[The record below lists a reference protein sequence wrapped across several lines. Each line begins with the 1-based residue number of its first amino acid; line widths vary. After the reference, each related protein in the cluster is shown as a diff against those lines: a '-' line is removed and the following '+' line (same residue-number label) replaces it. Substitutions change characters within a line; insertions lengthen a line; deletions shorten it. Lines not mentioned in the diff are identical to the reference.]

1 MQPFKA
7 PIVSNIEKIEEV
19 EGHKVITS
27 KAGNKYLI
35 CQDVNVD
42 FLIDMVIVVQ
52 QYRNGKPNF
61 ELRFPIARDLERDLS
76 EHEPIPR
83 HLLEW
88 AIFCFE
94 YEEED

>member
-1 MQPFKA
+1 MQPFKGA
-7 PIVSNIEKIEEV
+7 IVSNIEKIEEV
-19 EGHKVITS
+19 DRHEIITS
-27 KAGNKYLI
+27 KAGNRYLI
-35 CQDVNVD
+35 HHDVNVD

-52 QYRNGKPNF
+52 QSKNGKPNF

-76 EHEPIPR
+76 EHEPIPK

-94 YEEED
+94 YEED